1 MTERQY
7 TRIVIQSTQHVKH
20 YSEEETARYSNMDV
34 DAIRRLQT
42 EGLVEGFEVIG
53 GERRYSEEE
62 VGLLRRIRRLRRDL
76 GVNLAGVEVIL
87 RLSARLEALE
97 RELEQYKR
105 GR

>member
-7 TRIVIQSTQHVKH
+7 TRIVIQSTQPVKH

-34 DAIRRLQT
+34 DAIHRLRT
-42 EGLVEGFEVIG
+42 AGLVEGFEVIG

-87 RLSARLEALE
+87 RLSARLEALQ